1 LYSVNV
7 TQKQNALIVFQTQVV
22 YTVLHHRL
30 AFVKIT
36 PPYVTLSSTL
46 VMLQMVK
53 LALHLVL
60 ILPVADNVLLVYMPL
75 LDVYG
80 VTTPIQLDILLVL
93 QIPLALLLVNLSQML
108 TALLFV
114 KLLLLLMPLILDLYV
129 VFLLI
134 L

>member
-1 LYSVNV
+1 
-7 TQKQNALIVFQTQVV
+7 
-22 YTVLHHRL
+22 
-30 AFVKIT
+30 
-36 PPYVTLSSTL
+36 
-46 VMLQMVK
+46 MVE

-60 ILPVADNVLLVYMPL
+60 ILAIADNVLLVYMPP

-129 VFLLI
+129 LFLLI

>member
-1 LYSVNV
+1 
-7 TQKQNALIVFQTQVV
+7 
-22 YTVLHHRL
+22 
-30 AFVKIT
+30 
-36 PPYVTLSSTL
+36 
-46 VMLQMVK
+46 
-53 LALHLVL
+53 
-60 ILPVADNVLLVYMPL
+60 MPL

-114 KLLLLLMPLILDLYV
+114 KLLLLLMPVILDLYV

>member
-1 LYSVNV
+1 
-7 TQKQNALIVFQTQVV
+7 
-22 YTVLHHRL
+22 
-30 AFVKIT
+30 
-36 PPYVTLSSTL
+36 
-46 VMLQMVK
+46 MVK